1 MVDGGGSLFF
11 RRINAGG
18 HFNSDGYGIDFFH
31 GREGELNSGSHVQGD
46 QRKTGLL
53 NLLPSSLWAKTS
65 SEVLLLHF
73 ILFLEISLVYFGSP

>member
-11 RRINAGG
+11 RRIDAGG
-18 HFNSDGYGIDFFH
+18 HFYSEGYGIDFFLLFVVKK
-31 GREGELNSGSHVQGD
+31 LNSGSHVQGV
-46 QRKTGLL
+46 QGETGLL

-73 ILFLEISLVYFGSP
+73 HPLLGNLSC